1 MQILSLENTPGRRQ
15 MLRHALELT
24 GKPYVLNEISAL
36 AELSSDARLGE
47 LRLAVIGADE
57 LDNALK
63 AIVYL
68 RGQMP
73 AGRIIVHGEFSAL
86 DKDTPTRLRQAGAD
100 MVFDSRYT
108 ASKMALLINRFI
120 QDPPSEPIVVTP
132 AEIPAWLLR
141 QAVRA
146 TAPGVANG

>member
-36 AELSSDARLGE
+36 AELTGDTRLDE
-47 LRLAVIGADE
+47 LRLAVIGADK
-57 LDNALK
+57 LGDALK

-73 AGRIIVHGEFSAL
+73 AGRIIAHGEISAL
-86 DKDTPTRLRQAGAD
+86 DKDTPARLCQAGAD
-100 MVFDSRYT
+100 MVFDSRFT

-120 QDPPSEPIVVTP
+120 QDPLREPITVP
-132 AEIPAWLLR
+132 KAEIPAWLLR
-141 QAVRA
+141 QAVR
-146 TAPGVANG
+146 TSAPGAANG